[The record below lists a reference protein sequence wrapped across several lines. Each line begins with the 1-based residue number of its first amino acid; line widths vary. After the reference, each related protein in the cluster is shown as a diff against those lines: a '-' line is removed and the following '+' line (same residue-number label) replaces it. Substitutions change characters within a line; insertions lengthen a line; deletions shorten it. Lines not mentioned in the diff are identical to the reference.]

1 MTLAVAKGSWHDAAG
16 RLDPLKVRSAFP
28 ILATRPGGRP
38 LHYLDSAATA
48 QRPQRVVDAVS
59 EFLLNHNANPHRGA
73 YTLGQEA
80 TDAYE
85 GARSRTAAFLGVP
98 SEELVMLGS
107 ATEAL
112 NLVARSW
119 GRANIGRGD
128 VVLVTEAEHHANL
141 IPWQQIVREADAD
154 LEFIPVDDVTG
165 EILWD
170 RLDDLLRLK
179 PKIVAVPHVS
189 NVLGSIAPLA
199 EIASLVHGAGALLSV
214 DGCQAVANMPV
225 SIPATGADFYAFSA
239 HKMGGIFSGGGLWAR
254 AELLAAMAPIETGGD
269 MIREVRLRDALFA
282 EGTQRFEAGTPDASG
297 TVAMAAACDLLD
309 EFGREA
315 IHRHEV
321 QMLDRILREL
331 PAALPDVRIL
341 GSRTASDRAGLVA
354 FSSATVHAHDLAE
367 ILDRRG
373 VCIRAG
379 HHCAMPLHEQLELS
393 ATARVSVAP
402 YTTDEDLD
410 ALFAGLRD
418 AWKIFAR

>member
-1 MTLAVAKGSWHDAAG
+1 MSGWHTPDG
-16 RLDPLKVRSAFP
+16 QLDPLKVRAAYP
-28 ILATRPGGRP
+28 ILATKPGGRP

-48 QRPQRVVDAVS
+48 QRPKRVIDAVS
-59 EFLLNHNANPHRGA
+59 EFLLTANANPHRGA
-73 YTLGQEA
+73 YTLGSMA

-85 GARSRTAAFLGVP
+85 SARTRTATFLGVP
-98 SEELVMLGS
+98 AAELVMLGS

-119 GRANIGRGD
+119 GKANLSRGD

-141 IPWQQIVREADAD
+141 IPWQQVTREADAD

-170 RLDDLLRLK
+170 RLDGLLKLR
-179 PKIVAVPHVS
+179 PKMVAIGHVS

-199 EIASLVHGAGALLSV
+199 QIAPQVHSVGGLLTV

-225 SIPATGADFYAFSA
+225 NILETGADFYAFSA
-239 HKMGGIFSGGGLWAR
+239 HKMGGLFSGGGLWAR
-254 AELLAAMAPIETGGD
+254 ANLLDAMAPIETGGD
-269 MIREVRLRDALFA
+269 MIREVRLRDATFA

-297 TVAMAAACDLLD
+297 TVALAAACDFLD
-309 EFGREA
+309 ELGRQQ
-315 IHRHEV
+315 IHEHEV
-321 QMLDRILREL
+321 RMLERVLREL
-331 PAALPDVRIL
+331 PEALPDARIL
-341 GSRTASDRAGLVA
+341 GSKSAKDRAGLVS
-354 FSSATVHAHDLAE
+354 FSSDLVHAHDLAT

-373 VCIRAG
+373 VAIRAG

-410 ALFAGLRD
+410 ALFEGLRD
-418 AWKIFAR
+418 ARRIFER

>member
-1 MTLAVAKGSWHDAAG
+1 MTAWHTPAG
-16 RLDPLKVRSAFP
+16 QLDPAKVRAAYP
-28 ILATRPGGRP
+28 ILATKPGGQP

-48 QRPQRVVDAVS
+48 QRPKCVIDAVS
-59 EFLLNHNANPHRGA
+59 EFLLTGNANPHRGA
-73 YTLGQEA
+73 YTLGSMA

-85 GARSRTAAFLGVP
+85 AARTRTATFLGVP
-98 SEELVMLGS
+98 ATELVMLGS

-119 GRANIGRGD
+119 GKANLSRGD

-141 IPWQQIVREADAD
+141 IPWQQVTREADAD

-170 RLDDLLRLK
+170 RLDGLLKLR
-179 PKIVAVPHVS
+179 PKIVAIGHVS

-199 EIASLVHGAGALLSV
+199 QIAPQVRSVGGLLAV

-225 SIPATGADFYAFSA
+225 NILETGADFYAFSA
-239 HKMGGIFSGGGLWAR
+239 HKMGGLFSGGGLWAR
-254 AELLAAMAPIETGGD
+254 ANLLEAMAPIETGGD
-269 MIREVRLRDALFA
+269 MIREVRLRDATFA

-297 TVAMAAACDLLD
+297 TVALAAACEFLD
-309 EFGREA
+309 ELGRQQ
-315 IHRHEV
+315 IHEHEV
-321 QMLDRILREL
+321 RMLERVLREL
-331 PAALPDVRIL
+331 PEALPDARIL
-341 GSRTASDRAGLVA
+341 GPKDAKDRAGLVS
-354 FSSATVHAHDLAE
+354 FSSDLVHAHDLAT

-373 VCIRAG
+373 VAIRAG

-410 ALFAGLRD
+410 ALFEGLRD
-418 AWKIFAR
+418 ARKIFER

>member
-1 MTLAVAKGSWHDAAG
+1 MTAWHTPAG
-16 RLDPLKVRSAFP
+16 QLDPAKVRAAYP
-28 ILATRPGGRP
+28 ILATKPGGRP

-48 QRPQRVVDAVS
+48 QRPKRVIDAVA
-59 EFLLNHNANPHRGA
+59 EFLLTANANPHRGA
-73 YTLGQEA
+73 YTLGSMA

-85 GARSRTAAFLGVP
+85 AARTRTATFLGVP
-98 SEELVMLGS
+98 ATELVMLGS

-119 GRANIGRGD
+119 GRANLSRGD

-141 IPWQQIVREADAD
+141 IPWQQVTREADAD

-170 RLDDLLRLK
+170 RLDGLLKLR
-179 PKIVAVPHVS
+179 PKIVAIGHVS

-199 EIASLVHGAGALLSV
+199 QIAPQVHSVGGLLVV

-225 SIPATGADFYAFSA
+225 NILETGADFYAFSA
-239 HKMGGIFSGGGLWAR
+239 HKMGGLFSGGGLWAR
-254 AELLAAMAPIETGGD
+254 ANLLDAMEPIETGGD
-269 MIREVRLRDALFA
+269 MIREVRLRDATFA

-297 TVAMAAACDLLD
+297 TVALAAACEFLD
-309 EFGREA
+309 ELGRQQ
-315 IHRHEV
+315 IHDHEV
-321 QMLDRILREL
+321 RMLERVLREL
-331 PAALPDVRIL
+331 PEALPDARIL
-341 GSRTASDRAGLVA
+341 GPKSAKDRAGLVS
-354 FSSATVHAHDLAE
+354 FSSDLVHAHDLAT

-373 VCIRAG
+373 VAIRAG

-393 ATARVSVAP
+393 ASARVSVAP

-410 ALFAGLRD
+410 ALFEGLRD
-418 AWKIFAR
+418 ARKIFER

>member
-1 MTLAVAKGSWHDAAG
+1 MTVWHTPAG
-16 RLDPLKVRSAFP
+16 QLDPLKVRAAYP
-28 ILATRPGGRP
+28 ILATKPGGRP

-48 QRPQRVVDAVS
+48 QRPKRVVDAVS
-59 EFLLNHNANPHRGA
+59 QFLLTENANPHRGA
-73 YTLGQEA
+73 YTLGSMA

-85 GARSRTAAFLGVP
+85 SARTRTATFLGVP
-98 SEELVMLGS
+98 AAELVMLGS

-119 GRANIGRGD
+119 GKANLSRGD

-141 IPWQQIVREADAD
+141 IPWQQVTREADAD

-170 RLDDLLRLK
+170 RLDGLLKLR
-179 PKIVAVPHVS
+179 PKIVAVGHVS

-199 EIASLVHGAGALLSV
+199 QIASQVHAIGGLLAV
-214 DGCQAVANMPV
+214 DGCQAVANIPV
-225 SIPATGADFYAFSA
+225 DILETGADFYAFSA
-239 HKMGGIFSGGGLWAR
+239 HKMGGLFSGGGLWAR
-254 AELLAAMAPIETGGD
+254 ANLLDAMAPIETGGD
-269 MIREVRLRDALFA
+269 MIREVRLRDATFA

-297 TVAMAAACDLLD
+297 TVALAAACEFLD
-309 EFGREA
+309 ELGRQQ
-315 IHRHEV
+315 IHDHEV
-321 QMLDRILREL
+321 RMLERVLREL
-331 PAALPDVRIL
+331 PQALPDARIL
-341 GSRTASDRAGLVA
+341 GSNVAKDRAGLVS
-354 FSSATVHAHDLAE
+354 FSSDLVHAHDLAT

-373 VCIRAG
+373 VAIRAG

-410 ALFAGLRD
+410 ALFEGLRD
-418 AWKIFAR
+418 ARKIFER

>member
-1 MTLAVAKGSWHDAAG
+1 MTAWHTPAG
-16 RLDPLKVRSAFP
+16 QLDPAKVRAAYP
-28 ILATRPGGRP
+28 ILATKPGGRP

-48 QRPQRVVDAVS
+48 QRPKPVIDAVS
-59 EFLLNHNANPHRGA
+59 EFLLTGNANPHRGA
-73 YTLGQEA
+73 YTLGSMA

-85 GARSRTAAFLGVP
+85 AARTRTATFLGVP
-98 SEELVMLGS
+98 ATELVMLGS

-119 GRANIGRGD
+119 GKGNLSRGD

-141 IPWQQIVREADAD
+141 IPWQQVTREVDAD

-170 RLDDLLRLK
+170 RLDGLLKLR
-179 PKIVAVPHVS
+179 PKIVAIGHVS

-199 EIASLVHGAGALLSV
+199 QIAPQIHSVGGLLAV

-225 SIPATGADFYAFSA
+225 NILGTGADFYAFSA
-239 HKMGGIFSGGGLWAR
+239 HKMGGLFSGGGIWAR
-254 AELLAAMAPIETGGD
+254 ANLLEAMAPIETGGD
-269 MIREVRLRDALFA
+269 MIREVRLRDVTFA

-297 TVAMAAACDLLD
+297 TVALAAACEFLD
-309 EFGREA
+309 ELGRQQ
-315 IHRHEV
+315 IHDHEV
-321 QMLDRILREL
+321 RMLERVLREL
-331 PAALPDVRIL
+331 PEALPDARIL
-341 GSRTASDRAGLVA
+341 GPKNAKDRAGLVS
-354 FSSATVHAHDLAE
+354 FSSDLVHAHDLAT

-373 VCIRAG
+373 VAIRAG

-410 ALFAGLRD
+410 ALFEGLRD
-418 AWKIFAR
+418 ARKIFER

>member
-1 MTLAVAKGSWHDAAG
+1 MTAWHTPAG
-16 RLDPLKVRSAFP
+16 QLDPAKVRAAYP
-28 ILATRPGGRP
+28 ILATKPGGQP

-48 QRPQRVVDAVS
+48 QRPKCVIDAVS
-59 EFLLNHNANPHRGA
+59 EFLLTANANPHRGA
-73 YTLGQEA
+73 YTLGSMA
-80 TDAYE
+80 TEAYE
-85 GARSRTAAFLGVP
+85 AARTRTATFLGVP
-98 SEELVMLGS
+98 ATELVMLGS

-119 GRANIGRGD
+119 GKANLSRGD

-141 IPWQQIVREADAD
+141 IPWQQVTREADAD

-170 RLDDLLRLK
+170 RLDGLLKLR
-179 PKIVAVPHVS
+179 PKMVAIGHVS

-199 EIASLVHGAGALLSV
+199 QIAPQVHSVGGLLAV

-225 SIPATGADFYAFSA
+225 NILETGADFYAFSA
-239 HKMGGIFSGGGLWAR
+239 HKMGGLFSGGGLWAR
-254 AELLAAMAPIETGGD
+254 VNLLDAMEPIETGGD
-269 MIREVRLRDALFA
+269 MIREVRLRDATFA

-297 TVAMAAACDLLD
+297 TVALAAACEFLD
-309 EFGREA
+309 ELGRQE
-315 IHRHEV
+315 IHDHEV
-321 QMLDRILREL
+321 RMLERVLREL
-331 PAALPDVRIL
+331 PEALPDARIL
-341 GSRTASDRAGLVA
+341 GSTIAKDRAGLVS
-354 FSSATVHAHDLAE
+354 FSSDLVHAHDLAT

-373 VCIRAG
+373 VAIRAG

-410 ALFAGLRD
+410 ALFEGLRD
-418 AWKIFAR
+418 ARKIFER

>member
-1 MTLAVAKGSWHDAAG
+1 MSGWHTPDG
-16 RLDPLKVRSAFP
+16 QLDPLKVRAAYP
-28 ILATRPGGRP
+28 ILATKPGGRP

-48 QRPQRVVDAVS
+48 QRPKRVIDAVS
-59 EFLLNHNANPHRGA
+59 EFLLTANANPHRGA
-73 YTLGQEA
+73 YTLGSMA

-85 GARSRTAAFLGVP
+85 SARTRTATFLGVP
-98 SEELVMLGS
+98 AAELVMLGS

-119 GRANIGRGD
+119 GKANLSRGD

-141 IPWQQIVREADAD
+141 IPWQQVTREADAD

-170 RLDDLLRLK
+170 RLDGLLKLR
-179 PKIVAVPHVS
+179 PKMVAIGHVS

-199 EIASLVHGAGALLSV
+199 QIAPQVHSVGGLLTV

-225 SIPATGADFYAFSA
+225 NILETGADFYAFSA
-239 HKMGGIFSGGGLWAR
+239 HKMGGLFSGGGLWAR
-254 AELLAAMAPIETGGD
+254 ASLLDAMAPIETGGD
-269 MIREVRLRDALFA
+269 MIREVRLRDATFA

-297 TVAMAAACDLLD
+297 TVALAAACDFLD
-309 EFGREA
+309 ELGRQQ
-315 IHRHEV
+315 IHDHEV
-321 QMLDRILREL
+321 RMLERVLREL
-331 PAALPDVRIL
+331 PEALPDVRIL
-341 GSRTASDRAGLVA
+341 GSKVAKDRAGLVS
-354 FSSATVHAHDLAE
+354 FSSDLVHAHDLAT

-373 VCIRAG
+373 VAIRAG

-410 ALFAGLRD
+410 ALFEGLRD
-418 AWKIFAR
+418 ARKIFER

>member
-1 MTLAVAKGSWHDAAG
+1 MTAWHTPAG
-16 RLDPLKVRSAFP
+16 LLDPLKVRAAYP
-28 ILATRPGGRP
+28 ILATKPGGRP

-48 QRPQRVVDAVS
+48 QRPKRVVDAVS
-59 EFLLNHNANPHRGA
+59 EFLLTANANPHRGA
-73 YTLGQEA
+73 YTLGSMA

-85 GARSRTAAFLGVP
+85 SARTRTATFLGVP
-98 SEELVMLGS
+98 ATELVMLGS

-119 GRANIGRGD
+119 GKANLSRGD

-141 IPWQQIVREADAD
+141 IPWQQVTREADAD

-170 RLDDLLRLK
+170 RLDGLLKLR
-179 PKIVAVPHVS
+179 PKMVAIGHVS

-199 EIASLVHGAGALLSV
+199 QIAPQVHAVGGLLVV

-225 SIPATGADFYAFSA
+225 NILETGADFYAFSA
-239 HKMGGIFSGGGLWAR
+239 HKMGGLFSGGGLWAR
-254 AELLAAMAPIETGGD
+254 ANLLDAMAPIETGGD
-269 MIREVRLRDALFA
+269 MIREVRLRDATFA

-297 TVAMAAACDLLD
+297 TVALAAACEFLD
-309 EFGREA
+309 ELGRQQ
-315 IHRHEV
+315 IHDHEV
-321 QMLDRILREL
+321 RMLERVLREL
-331 PAALPDVRIL
+331 PEALPDARIL
-341 GSRTASDRAGLVA
+341 GSTNARDRAGLVS
-354 FSSATVHAHDLAE
+354 FSSDLVHAHDLAT

-373 VCIRAG
+373 VAIRAG

-410 ALFAGLRD
+410 ALFEGLRD
-418 AWKIFAR
+418 ARKIFER

>member
-1 MTLAVAKGSWHDAAG
+1 MSGWHTPDG
-16 RLDPLKVRSAFP
+16 QLDPLKVRAAYP
-28 ILATRPGGRP
+28 ILATKPGGRP

-48 QRPQRVVDAVS
+48 QRPKRVIDAVS
-59 EFLLNHNANPHRGA
+59 EFLLTANANPHRGA
-73 YTLGQEA
+73 YTLGSMA

-85 GARSRTAAFLGVP
+85 SARTRTATFLGVP
-98 SEELVMLGS
+98 AAELVMLGS

-119 GRANIGRGD
+119 GKANLSRGD

-141 IPWQQIVREADAD
+141 IPWQQVTREADAD

-170 RLDDLLRLK
+170 RLDGLLKLR
-179 PKIVAVPHVS
+179 PKMVAIGHVS

-199 EIASLVHGAGALLSV
+199 QIAPQVHSVGGLLTV

-225 SIPATGADFYAFSA
+225 NILETGADFYAFSA
-239 HKMGGIFSGGGLWAR
+239 HKMGGLFSGGGLWAR
-254 AELLAAMAPIETGGD
+254 ANLLDAMAPIETGGD
-269 MIREVRLRDALFA
+269 MIREVRLRDATFA

-297 TVAMAAACDLLD
+297 TVALAAACDFLD
-309 EFGREA
+309 ELGRQK
-315 IHRHEV
+315 IHDHEV
-321 QMLDRILREL
+321 RMLERVLREL
-331 PAALPDVRIL
+331 PDALPDVRIL
-341 GSRTASDRAGLVA
+341 GSKIAKDRAGLVS
-354 FSSATVHAHDLAE
+354 FSSDLVHAHDLAT

-373 VCIRAG
+373 VAIRAG

-410 ALFAGLRD
+410 ALFEGLRD
-418 AWKIFAR
+418 ARKIFER

>member
-1 MTLAVAKGSWHDAAG
+1 MTAWHTPAG
-16 RLDPLKVRSAFP
+16 QLDPAKVRAAYP
-28 ILATRPGGRP
+28 ILATKPGGRP

-48 QRPQRVVDAVS
+48 QRPKPVIDAVS
-59 EFLLNHNANPHRGA
+59 EFLLTGNANPHRGA
-73 YTLGQEA
+73 YTLGSMA

-85 GARSRTAAFLGVP
+85 AARTRTATFLGVP
-98 SEELVMLGS
+98 ATELVMLGS

-119 GRANIGRGD
+119 GKANLSRGD

-141 IPWQQIVREADAD
+141 IPWQQVTREADAD

-170 RLDDLLRLK
+170 RLDGLLKLR
-179 PKIVAVPHVS
+179 PKMVAIGHVS

-199 EIASLVHGAGALLSV
+199 QIAPQVHSVGGLLAV

-225 SIPATGADFYAFSA
+225 NILETGADFYAFSA
-239 HKMGGIFSGGGLWAR
+239 HKMGGLFSGGGLWAR
-254 AELLAAMAPIETGGD
+254 ANLLDAMAPIETGGD
-269 MIREVRLRDALFA
+269 MIREVRLRDATFA

-297 TVAMAAACDLLD
+297 TVALAAACEFLD
-309 EFGREA
+309 ELGRQE
-315 IHRHEV
+315 IHDHEV
-321 QMLDRILREL
+321 RMLERVLREL
-331 PAALPDVRIL
+331 PEALPDARIL
-341 GSRTASDRAGLVA
+341 GSTIAKDRAGLVS
-354 FSSATVHAHDLAE
+354 FSSDLVHAHDLAT

-373 VCIRAG
+373 VAIRAG

-410 ALFAGLRD
+410 ALFEGLRD
-418 AWKIFAR
+418 ARKIFER

>member
-1 MTLAVAKGSWHDAAG
+1 
-16 RLDPLKVRSAFP
+16 
-28 ILATRPGGRP
+28 
-38 LHYLDSAATA
+38 
-48 QRPQRVVDAVS
+48 VVDAVS
-59 EFLLNHNANPHRGA
+59 EFLLTENANPHRGA
-73 YTLGQEA
+73 YTLGSMA

-85 GARSRTAAFLGVP
+85 SARTRTATFLGVP
-98 SEELVMLGS
+98 ATELVMLGS

-119 GRANIGRGD
+119 GRANLSRGD

-141 IPWQQIVREADAD
+141 IPWQQVTREVDAD

-170 RLDDLLRLK
+170 RLDGLLKLR
-179 PKIVAVPHVS
+179 PKIVAIGHVS

-199 EIASLVHGAGALLSV
+199 QIAPQIHSVGGLLAV

-225 SIPATGADFYAFSA
+225 NILETGADFYAFSA
-239 HKMGGIFSGGGLWAR
+239 HKMGGLFSGGGLWAR
-254 AELLAAMAPIETGGD
+254 ANLLEAMAPIETGGD
-269 MIREVRLRDALFA
+269 MIREVRLRDATFA

-297 TVAMAAACDLLD
+297 TVALAAACDFLD
-309 EFGREA
+309 ELGRQQ
-315 IHRHEV
+315 IHDHEV
-321 QMLDRILREL
+321 RMLERVLREL
-331 PAALPDVRIL
+331 PEALPDARIL
-341 GSRTASDRAGLVA
+341 GSTIAKDRAGLVS
-354 FSSATVHAHDLAE
+354 FSSDLVHAHDLAT

-373 VCIRAG
+373 VAIRAG

-410 ALFAGLRD
+410 ALFEGLRD
-418 AWKIFAR
+418 ARKIFER

>member
-1 MTLAVAKGSWHDAAG
+1 M
-16 RLDPLKVRSAFP
+16 
-28 ILATRPGGRP
+28 
-38 LHYLDSAATA
+38 
-48 QRPQRVVDAVS
+48 
-59 EFLLNHNANPHRGA
+59 
-73 YTLGQEA
+73 A

-85 GARSRTAAFLGVP
+85 SARTRTATFLGVP
-98 SEELVMLGS
+98 ATELVMLGS

-119 GRANIGRGD
+119 GRANLSRGD

-141 IPWQQIVREADAD
+141 IPWQQVTREVDAD

-170 RLDDLLRLK
+170 RLDGLLKLR
-179 PKIVAVPHVS
+179 PKIVAIGHVS

-199 EIASLVHGAGALLSV
+199 QIAPQIHSVGGLLAV

-225 SIPATGADFYAFSA
+225 NILETGADFYAFSA
-239 HKMGGIFSGGGLWAR
+239 HKMGGLFSGGGLWAR
-254 AELLAAMAPIETGGD
+254 ANLLEAMAPIETGGD
-269 MIREVRLRDALFA
+269 MIREVRLRDATFA

-297 TVAMAAACDLLD
+297 TVALAAACDFLD
-309 EFGREA
+309 ELGRQQ
-315 IHRHEV
+315 IHDHEV
-321 QMLDRILREL
+321 RMLERVLREL
-331 PAALPDVRIL
+331 PEALPDARIL
-341 GSRTASDRAGLVA
+341 GPKSAKDRAGLVS
-354 FSSATVHAHDLAE
+354 FSSDLVHAHDLAT

-373 VCIRAG
+373 VAIRAG

-410 ALFAGLRD
+410 ALFEGLRD
-418 AWKIFAR
+418 ARKIFER

>member
-1 MTLAVAKGSWHDAAG
+1 MTAWHTPAG
-16 RLDPLKVRSAFP
+16 QLDPAKVRAAYP
-28 ILATRPGGRP
+28 ILATKPGGRP

-48 QRPQRVVDAVS
+48 QRPKRVVDAVS
-59 EFLLNHNANPHRGA
+59 EFLLTENANPHRGA
-73 YTLGQEA
+73 YTLGSMA

-85 GARSRTAAFLGVP
+85 AARTRTATFLGVP
-98 SEELVMLGS
+98 ATELVMLGS

-119 GRANIGRGD
+119 GKANLSRGD

-141 IPWQQIVREADAD
+141 IPWQQVTREADAD

-170 RLDDLLRLK
+170 RLDVLLKLR
-179 PKIVAVPHVS
+179 PKMVAIGHVS

-199 EIASLVHGAGALLSV
+199 QIAPQVHAVGGLLAV

-225 SIPATGADFYAFSA
+225 NILETGADFYAFSA
-239 HKMGGIFSGGGLWAR
+239 HKMGGLFSGGGLWAR
-254 AELLAAMAPIETGGD
+254 ANLLDAMEPIETGGD
-269 MIREVRLRDALFA
+269 MIREVRLRDATFA

-297 TVAMAAACDLLD
+297 TVALAAACEFLD
-309 EFGREA
+309 ELGRQE
-315 IHRHEV
+315 IHDHEV
-321 QMLDRILREL
+321 RMLERVLREL
-331 PAALPDVRIL
+331 PEALPDARIP
-341 GSRTASDRAGLVA
+341 GSTIAKDRAGLVS
-354 FSSATVHAHDLAE
+354 FSSDLVHAHDLAT

-373 VCIRAG
+373 VAIRAG

-410 ALFAGLRD
+410 ALFEGLRD
-418 AWKIFAR
+418 ARKIFER

>member
-1 MTLAVAKGSWHDAAG
+1 MTAWHTPAG
-16 RLDPLKVRSAFP
+16 QLDPAKVRAAYP
-28 ILATRPGGRP
+28 ILATKPGGRP

-48 QRPQRVVDAVS
+48 QRPKCVIDAVS
-59 EFLLNHNANPHRGA
+59 EFLLTANANPHRGA
-73 YTLGQEA
+73 YTLGSMA
-80 TDAYE
+80 TEAYE
-85 GARSRTAAFLGVP
+85 AARTRTATFLGVP
-98 SEELVMLGS
+98 ATELVMLGS

-119 GRANIGRGD
+119 GKANLSRGD

-141 IPWQQIVREADAD
+141 IPWQQVTREADAD

-170 RLDDLLRLK
+170 RLDGLLKLR
-179 PKIVAVPHVS
+179 PKMVAIGHVS

-199 EIASLVHGAGALLSV
+199 QIAPQVHSVGGLLAV

-225 SIPATGADFYAFSA
+225 SILETGADFYAFSA
-239 HKMGGIFSGGGLWAR
+239 HKMGGLFSGGGLWAR
-254 AELLAAMAPIETGGD
+254 VNLLDAMEPIETGGD
-269 MIREVRLRDALFA
+269 MIREVRLRDATFA

-297 TVAMAAACDLLD
+297 TVALAAACEFLD
-309 EFGREA
+309 ELGRQE
-315 IHRHEV
+315 IHDHEV
-321 QMLDRILREL
+321 RMLERVLREL
-331 PAALPDVRIL
+331 PEALPDARIL
-341 GSRTASDRAGLVA
+341 GPKDAKDRAGLVS
-354 FSSATVHAHDLAE
+354 FSSDLVHAHDLAT

-373 VCIRAG
+373 VAIRAG

-410 ALFAGLRD
+410 ALFEGLRD
-418 AWKIFAR
+418 ARKIFER

>member
-1 MTLAVAKGSWHDAAG
+1 MTAWHTPAG
-16 RLDPLKVRSAFP
+16 QLDPAKVRAAYP
-28 ILATRPGGRP
+28 ILATKPGGRP

-48 QRPQRVVDAVS
+48 QRPKCVIDAVS
-59 EFLLNHNANPHRGA
+59 EFLLTANANPHRGA
-73 YTLGQEA
+73 YTLGSMA

-85 GARSRTAAFLGVP
+85 AARTRTATFLGVP
-98 SEELVMLGS
+98 ATELVMLGS

-119 GRANIGRGD
+119 GKANLSRGD

-141 IPWQQIVREADAD
+141 IPWQQVTREADAD

-170 RLDDLLRLK
+170 RLDGLLKLR
-179 PKIVAVPHVS
+179 PKIVAIGHVS

-199 EIASLVHGAGALLSV
+199 QIAPQVHSVGGLLAV

-225 SIPATGADFYAFSA
+225 NILETGADFYAFSA
-239 HKMGGIFSGGGLWAR
+239 HKMGGLFSGGGLWAR
-254 AELLAAMAPIETGGD
+254 ANLLDAMAPIETGGD
-269 MIREVRLRDALFA
+269 MIREVRLRDATFA

-297 TVAMAAACDLLD
+297 TVALAAACEFLD
-309 EFGREA
+309 ELGRQE
-315 IHRHEV
+315 IHDHEV
-321 QMLDRILREL
+321 RMLERVLREL
-331 PAALPDVRIL
+331 PEALPDARIL
-341 GSRTASDRAGLVA
+341 GSTIAKDRAGLVS
-354 FSSATVHAHDLAE
+354 FSSDLVHAHDLAT

-373 VCIRAG
+373 VAIRAG
-379 HHCAMPLHEQLELS
+379 HHCAMPLNEQLELS

-410 ALFAGLRD
+410 ALFEGLRD
-418 AWKIFAR
+418 ALKIFER

>member
-1 MTLAVAKGSWHDAAG
+1 MTAWHTPAG
-16 RLDPLKVRSAFP
+16 QLDPAKVRAAYP
-28 ILATRPGGRP
+28 ILATKPGGRP

-48 QRPQRVVDAVS
+48 QRPKCVIDAVS
-59 EFLLNHNANPHRGA
+59 EFLLTGNANPHRGA
-73 YTLGQEA
+73 YTLGSMA
-80 TDAYE
+80 TEAYE
-85 GARSRTAAFLGVP
+85 VARTRTATFLGVP
-98 SEELVMLGS
+98 ATELVMLGS

-119 GRANIGRGD
+119 GKANLSRGD

-141 IPWQQIVREADAD
+141 IPWQQVTREADAD

-170 RLDDLLRLK
+170 RLDGLLKLR
-179 PKIVAVPHVS
+179 PKMVAIGHVS

-199 EIASLVHGAGALLSV
+199 QIAPQVHSVGGLLAV

-225 SIPATGADFYAFSA
+225 NILETGADFYAFSA
-239 HKMGGIFSGGGLWAR
+239 HKMGGLFSGGGLWAR
-254 AELLAAMAPIETGGD
+254 ANLLDAMAPIETGGD
-269 MIREVRLRDALFA
+269 MIREVRLRDATFA

-297 TVAMAAACDLLD
+297 TVALAAACEFLD
-309 EFGREA
+309 ELGRQE
-315 IHRHEV
+315 IHDHEV
-321 QMLDRILREL
+321 RMLERVLREL
-331 PAALPDVRIL
+331 PEALPDARIL
-341 GSRTASDRAGLVA
+341 GPKDAKDRAGLVS
-354 FSSATVHAHDLAE
+354 FSSDLVHAHDLAT

-373 VCIRAG
+373 VAIRAG

-410 ALFAGLRD
+410 ALFEGLRD
-418 AWKIFAR
+418 ARKIFER

>member
-1 MTLAVAKGSWHDAAG
+1 MTAWHTPAG
-16 RLDPLKVRSAFP
+16 QLDPAKVRAAYP
-28 ILATRPGGRP
+28 ILATKPGGQP

-48 QRPQRVVDAVS
+48 QRPKRVIDAVA
-59 EFLLNHNANPHRGA
+59 EFLLTANANPHRGA
-73 YTLGQEA
+73 YTLGSMA

-85 GARSRTAAFLGVP
+85 SARTRTATFLGVP
-98 SEELVMLGS
+98 ATELVMLGS

-119 GRANIGRGD
+119 GKANLSRGD

-141 IPWQQIVREADAD
+141 IPWQQVTREADAD

-170 RLDDLLRLK
+170 RLDGLLKLR
-179 PKIVAVPHVS
+179 PKIVAIGHVS

-199 EIASLVHGAGALLSV
+199 QIAPQVHAVGGLLVV

-225 SIPATGADFYAFSA
+225 NILETGADFYAFSA
-239 HKMGGIFSGGGLWAR
+239 HKMGGLFSGGGLWAR
-254 AELLAAMAPIETGGD
+254 ANLLDAMEPIETGGD
-269 MIREVRLRDALFA
+269 MIREVRLRDATFA

-297 TVAMAAACDLLD
+297 TVALAAACDFLD
-309 EFGREA
+309 ELGRQQ
-315 IHRHEV
+315 IHDHEV
-321 QMLDRILREL
+321 RMLERVLREL
-331 PAALPDVRIL
+331 PEALPDARIL
-341 GSRTASDRAGLVA
+341 GPKSAKDRAGLVS
-354 FSSATVHAHDLAE
+354 FSSDLVHAHDLAT

-373 VCIRAG
+373 VAIRAG

-393 ATARVSVAP
+393 ASARVSVAP

-410 ALFAGLRD
+410 ALFEGLRD
-418 AWKIFAR
+418 ARKIFER

>member
-1 MTLAVAKGSWHDAAG
+1 MSGWHTPDG
-16 RLDPLKVRSAFP
+16 QLDPLKVRAAYP
-28 ILATRPGGRP
+28 ILATKPGGRP

-48 QRPQRVVDAVS
+48 QRPKRVIDAVS
-59 EFLLNHNANPHRGA
+59 EFLLTANANPHRGA
-73 YTLGQEA
+73 YTLGSMA

-85 GARSRTAAFLGVP
+85 SARTRTATFLGVP
-98 SEELVMLGS
+98 AAELVMLGS

-119 GRANIGRGD
+119 GKANLSRGD

-141 IPWQQIVREADAD
+141 IPWQQVTREADAD

-170 RLDDLLRLK
+170 RLDGLLKLR
-179 PKIVAVPHVS
+179 PKMVAIGHVS

-199 EIASLVHGAGALLSV
+199 QIAPQVHSVGGLLTV

-225 SIPATGADFYAFSA
+225 NILETGADFYAFSA
-239 HKMGGIFSGGGLWAR
+239 HKMGGLFSGGGLWAR
-254 AELLAAMAPIETGGD
+254 ANLLDAMAPIETGGD
-269 MIREVRLRDALFA
+269 MIREVRLRDATFA

-297 TVAMAAACDLLD
+297 TVALAAACEFLD
-309 EFGREA
+309 ELGRQQ
-315 IHRHEV
+315 IHDHEV
-321 QMLDRILREL
+321 RMLERVLREL
-331 PAALPDVRIL
+331 PEALPDARIL
-341 GSRTASDRAGLVA
+341 GSTIARDRAGLVS
-354 FSSATVHAHDLAE
+354 FSSDLVHAHDLAT

-373 VCIRAG
+373 VAIRAG

-410 ALFAGLRD
+410 ALFEGLRD
-418 AWKIFAR
+418 ARKIFER

>member
-1 MTLAVAKGSWHDAAG
+1 MTAWHTPAG
-16 RLDPLKVRSAFP
+16 QLDPAKVRAAYP
-28 ILATRPGGRP
+28 ILATKPGGQP

-48 QRPQRVVDAVS
+48 QRPKCVIDAVS
-59 EFLLNHNANPHRGA
+59 EFLLTANANPHRGA
-73 YTLGQEA
+73 YTLGSMA
-80 TDAYE
+80 TEAYE
-85 GARSRTAAFLGVP
+85 AARTRTATFLGVP
-98 SEELVMLGS
+98 ATELVMLGS

-119 GRANIGRGD
+119 GKANLSRGD

-141 IPWQQIVREADAD
+141 IPWQQVTREADAD

-170 RLDDLLRLK
+170 RLDGLLKLR
-179 PKIVAVPHVS
+179 PKMVAIGHVS

-199 EIASLVHGAGALLSV
+199 QIAPQVHSVGGLLAV

-225 SIPATGADFYAFSA
+225 NILETGADFYAFSA
-239 HKMGGIFSGGGLWAR
+239 HKMGGLFSGGGLWAR
-254 AELLAAMAPIETGGD
+254 VNLLDAMEPIETGGD
-269 MIREVRLRDALFA
+269 MIREVRLRDATFA

-297 TVAMAAACDLLD
+297 TVALAAACEFLD
-309 EFGREA
+309 ELGRQE
-315 IHRHEV
+315 IHDHEV
-321 QMLDRILREL
+321 RMLERVLREL
-331 PAALPDVRIL
+331 PEALPDARIL
-341 GSRTASDRAGLVA
+341 GPKDAKDRAGLVS
-354 FSSATVHAHDLAE
+354 FSSDLVHAHDLAT

-373 VCIRAG
+373 VAIRAG

-410 ALFAGLRD
+410 ALFEGLRD
-418 AWKIFAR
+418 ARKIFER

>member
-1 MTLAVAKGSWHDAAG
+1 MTAWHTPAG
-16 RLDPLKVRSAFP
+16 QLDPAKVRAAYP
-28 ILATRPGGRP
+28 ILATKPGGQP

-48 QRPQRVVDAVS
+48 QRPKCVIDAVS
-59 EFLLNHNANPHRGA
+59 EFLLTANANPHRGA
-73 YTLGQEA
+73 YTLGSMA
-80 TDAYE
+80 TEAYE
-85 GARSRTAAFLGVP
+85 AARTRTATFLGVP
-98 SEELVMLGS
+98 ATELVMLGS

-119 GRANIGRGD
+119 GKANLSRGD

-141 IPWQQIVREADAD
+141 IPWQQVTREADAD

-170 RLDDLLRLK
+170 RLDGLLKLR
-179 PKIVAVPHVS
+179 PKMVAIGHVS

-199 EIASLVHGAGALLSV
+199 QIAPQVHSVGGLLAV

-225 SIPATGADFYAFSA
+225 SILETGADFYAFSA
-239 HKMGGIFSGGGLWAR
+239 HKMGGLFSGGGLWAR
-254 AELLAAMAPIETGGD
+254 VNLLDAMEPIETGGD
-269 MIREVRLRDALFA
+269 MIREVRLRDATFA

-297 TVAMAAACDLLD
+297 TVALAAACEFLD
-309 EFGREA
+309 ELGRQE
-315 IHRHEV
+315 IHDHEV
-321 QMLDRILREL
+321 RMLERVLREL
-331 PAALPDVRIL
+331 PEALPDARIL
-341 GSRTASDRAGLVA
+341 GSTIAKDRAGLVS
-354 FSSATVHAHDLAE
+354 FSSDLVHAHDLAT

-373 VCIRAG
+373 VAIRAG

-410 ALFAGLRD
+410 ALFEGLRD
-418 AWKIFAR
+418 ARKIFER